1 MIMEKYYRIAG
12 HTLSLSAAADSALW
26 SVSDNFKPFE
36 YVYAGEEVLCAIELV
51 DALPELQTQKVYHTD
66 AEGFPRLE
74 MDRCADGSW
83 CIGMAPEN
91 TLPTVARLL
100 TDSGMR
106 KGKLALCA
114 GPGNLRFALDNASML
129 MFAMASA
136 TRGTLEIHSSV
147 TICDGR
153 GYAFLGVSG
162 TGKST
167 HSRLWKEHI
176 PGSELLNDDNP
187 VIRVENGKA
196 MIYGSP
202 WSGKTPCYRNLG
214 VPLGAVVR
222 LRQSPENHIRQ
233 LKPLEAYAAI
243 FSSSS
248 AFREIDKLA
257 DGIHSTIEQL
267 VSLVK
272 MYHLDCLPDR
282 EAAELCHNTVAL

>member
-1 MIMEKYYRIAG
+1 MEKFYRIAG
-12 HTLSLSAAADSALW
+12 HTLSLSADADSRLW
-26 SVSDNFKPFE
+26 SVIGNFSPFE
-36 YVYAGEEVLCAIELV
+36 YEYGGEEVLCAIELA
-51 DALPELQTQKVYHTD
+51 DALPEMQTQKVYHTD

-74 MDRCADGSW
+74 MDRCADGGW

-91 TLPTVARLL
+91 SLPTVARLL

-106 KGKLALCA
+106 RGKLALCS

-129 MFAMASA
+129 MYAMASA
-136 TRGTLEIHSSV
+136 TRNTLEIHSSV
-147 TICDGR
+147 TLCDGR

-167 HSRLWKEHI
+167 HSRLWKEYI

-187 VIRVENGKA
+187 VIRIEDGKA
-196 MIYGSP
+196 MVYGSP

-222 LRQSPENHIRQ
+222 LSQSPENRIRP
-233 LKPLEAYAAI
+233 LSALEAYAAI

-267 VSLVK
+267 VSIVK

-282 EAAELCHNTVAL
+282 EAAELCHGTVSR